1 VPAEDTA
8 VKNIRIAVTLILAAP
23 LAGAQEGTPLSKEE
37 LAATLKGVEVSDI
50 SPSPVPGV
58 YEVAV
63 GAEVAY
69 VTSDGRYLLEG
80 EIYDLKTN
88 DNLTEQTRAKAR
100 VGLLAGVDPATMI
113 VFRPQEGEVK
123 HSITVFTDVDC
134 GYCRQFH
141 REIAEVN
148 ALGIEVHYL
157 FYPRTGPDSESW
169 AKAEK
174 VWCSADRNAALTRAK
189 LGGSLPDATC
199 GDTPVAAHYALGRR
213 VGLRGTPAIYSST
226 GEHLGGYLPP
236 ATLARVL
243 DESAQ

>member
-1 VPAEDTA
+1 VPAEETA
-8 VKNIRIAVTLILAAP
+8 VKNNWTAVLLIVAAP
-23 LAGAQEGTPLSKEE
+23 LAGAEEGTPLSKEE
-37 LAATLKGVEVSDI
+37 LAATLKGVTASDI
-50 SPSPVPGV
+50 SESAVPGL

-69 VTSDGRYLLEG
+69 VTTDGRYLLEG
-80 EIYDLKTN
+80 EIYDLST
-88 DNLTEQTRAKAR
+88 DTNLTEQTRATAR
-100 VGLLAGVDPATMI
+100 VDLLAGVDPETMI
-113 VFRPQEGEVK
+113 VFSPENGEVK
-123 HSITVFTDVDC
+123 HTITVFTDVDC

-174 VWCSADRNAALTRAK
+174 VWCSGDRNAALTRAK

-199 GDTPVAAHYALGRR
+199 AETPVATHYDLGHR

-236 ATLARVL
+236 ATLIRVL